1 MLWFAL
7 YGFYYFEICFFYAS
21 FLESFYHKW
30 VLNFVKGFLCIC
42 RNSHIVFVFQFVN
55 MVCHIDLFA
64 YIEEFLY
71 PWDEA
76 HLIMIYDLFSMLLNS
91 LC

>member
-1 MLWFAL
+1 
-7 YGFYYFEICFFYAS
+7 
-21 FLESFYHKW
+21 
-30 VLNFVKGFLCIC
+30 
-42 RNSHIVFVFQFVN
+42 